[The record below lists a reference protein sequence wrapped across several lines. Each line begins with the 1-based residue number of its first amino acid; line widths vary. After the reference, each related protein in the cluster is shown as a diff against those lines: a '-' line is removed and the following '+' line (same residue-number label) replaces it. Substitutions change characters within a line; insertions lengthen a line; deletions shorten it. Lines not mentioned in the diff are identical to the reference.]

1 MYAGPVYVYA
11 TGSKQHLYVSDPKLL
26 KELKLQN
33 YMDLGV
39 PRYLSKPFQPLIGD
53 SIIRANGQ
61 DFAYQKKVIAPE
73 FFLNKVKVICS
84 QSILIPYPIVYNYVR
99 ISLSLIT
106 CYI

>member
-1 MYAGPVYVYA
+1 MYA

-39 PRYLSKPFQPLIGD
+39 PRYLSKPLQPLIGD

-73 FFLNKVKVICS
+73 FFLNKVKVIYS
-84 QSILIPYPIVYNYVR
+84 QSILITYPIVYNYLRVY
-99 ISLSLIT
+99 LSYHVLHIG
-106 CYI
+106 YGLLE